1 MSRGITSALN
11 TVFTSSHIRPFVA
24 VDLAFSGANVRV
36 WTGLGNITFA
46 STTFVG
52 TGEILG
58 ISPVTESGAVQAN
71 GLNVNFNG
79 LDSALVATALTENY
93 QGRSAKVYLGS
104 ITEAYAVVAD
114 PYLLFSGRMD
124 TMNISDDGE
133 RANIQV
139 SCESRLVDLNRPKVR
154 RYTQVDQQTEFAGD
168 KGLDFISSLQEKS
181 IRWSAK

>member
-1 MSRGITSALN
+1 MSRGITNALN

-24 VDLAFSGANVRV
+24 VDLAFSAANVTV

-58 ISPVTESGAVQAN
+58 ISPVTENGAVQAN
-71 GLNVNFNG
+71 GLNISFNG
-79 LDSALVATALTENY
+79 LDSALVSTALTENY
-93 QGRSAKVYLGS
+93 QGRSAKVYLGC

-114 PYLLFSGRMD
+114 PYLLFSGRM
-124 TMNISDDGE
+124 DDGE

-139 SCESRLVDLNRPKVR
+139 SCESRLVDLNRAKVR
-154 RYTQVDQQTEFAGD
+154 RYTQVDQQTEFSGD

>member
-11 TVFTSSHIRPFVA
+11 TVFTSSEVRPFVA
-24 VDLAFSGANVRV
+24 VDLAFSGGNVTV

-58 ISPVTESGAVQAN
+58 ISAITESGAVQAN
-71 GLNVNFNG
+71 GLNINFNG
-79 LDSALVATALTENY
+79 LDSTLVSTALTENY
-93 QGRSAKVYLGS
+93 QGRSAIVYMGS
-104 ITEAYAVVAD
+104 LTSAYQVVAD
-114 PYLLFSGRMD
+114 PYVLFKGRMD
-124 TMNISDDGE
+124 TMDIADDGQ
-133 RANIQV
+133 RADIQI
-139 SCESRLVDLNRPKVR
+139 SCESRLIDLGRARVR

-168 KGLDFISSLQEKS
+168 KGLDFVSSLQEKS